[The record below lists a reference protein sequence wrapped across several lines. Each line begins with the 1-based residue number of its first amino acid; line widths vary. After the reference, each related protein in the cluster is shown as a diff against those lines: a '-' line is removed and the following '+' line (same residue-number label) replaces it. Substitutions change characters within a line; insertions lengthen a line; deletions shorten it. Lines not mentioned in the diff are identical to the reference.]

1 MKEMNELPEHT
12 ASGVETGYDEELIRI
27 TGDLAKS
34 SVDRIFR
41 HLRDAREAARHADD
55 PMFAR
60 ITVILAAASLESNLS
75 HLTARAL
82 AIADLRPAMYSRE
95 QLEYLRGLKTVVTD
109 RGALKEVPIRQSLEE
124 RLQLVPDLLAR
135 AFNRRYKLPSTS
147 AAIRK
152 LHRTI
157 ELRDAIIHP
166 RWDRYVPSITA
177 DEAAQAIDAVELYL
191 ESVQRQLHPYLVGY
205 MPALMTIRGW
215 DKHDVGVGHRT
226 EGKRV
231 RRSEFKAILEEGLS
245 KVIATEWFNIVMICR
260 FALESG
266 TDAGEP
272 GSLLTRAALVLLF
285 AGLDAQLSIVA
296 QWRLHDTAIAFNPAE
311 RLFLEENI
319 VQLDR
324 GGEVEVLEDR
334 QAFKQRIVAVPTILA
349 RRVEG
354 NEINLDI
361 GTPWGEQLQNSYLL
375 RNQVVHAPPNK
386 PLAQVSHDELYDSCL
401 AVQQY
406 IAAMAKLAPKVFEP
420 QALLLEKNPFVDENK
435 RPSVAIMP
443 LPSGWGEPE

>member
-1 MKEMNELPEHT
+1 MSEP
-12 ASGVETGYDEELIRI
+12 VEPNLSDIKPKYDEELIQI
-27 TGDLAKS
+27 TGDLAKG

-41 HLRDAREAARHADD
+41 HLRDAREAGRHADD

-60 ITVILAAASLESNLS
+60 ITAILAAASLESNLS

-82 AIADLRPAMYSRE
+82 AIAEARPTMYSRE
-95 QLEYLRGLKTVVTD
+95 QMEYLRGIKTVVTE
-109 RGALKEVPIRQSLEE
+109 RGTLKEVPMRQGLEE

-135 AFNRRYKLPSTS
+135 AFGRRYELPSTS
-147 AAIRK
+147 PAIRK

-166 RWDRYVPSITA
+166 RWDRYVPVITA

-191 ESVQRQLHPYLVGY
+191 ESVQKQLHPYLVGY

-215 DKHDVGVGHRT
+215 DKHDVGIGHRT

-231 RRSEFKAILEEGLS
+231 RKSEFKAMLDDGLPE
-245 KVIATEWFNIVMICR
+245 VITTEWFNIVMICR

-296 QWRLHDTAIAFNPAE
+296 QWRLHDPAIAFDPAE

-324 GGEVEVLEDR
+324 DGDVEVVEDR
-334 QAFKQRIVAVPTILA
+334 QAFKHRIIAVPTILA
-349 RRVEG
+349 RRIEG
-354 NEINLDI
+354 SEINLDI
-361 GTPWGEQLQNSYLL
+361 GTPWGEQLQKSYLL

-386 PLAQVSHDELYDSCL
+386 PLAQISHDELYDACL

-406 IAAMAKLAPKVFEP
+406 LAAVAKLAPKVFEL
-420 QALLLEKNPFVDENK
+420 QVMLLEKNPFVAANN
-435 RPSVAIMP
+435 RPSVAMTP
-443 LPSGWGEPE
+443 LPSGWRERE

>member
-1 MKEMNELPEHT
+1 MSEPLDPNLRDAKPKF
-12 ASGVETGYDEELIRI
+12 DEELLQI
-27 TGDLAKS
+27 TGDLAKG

-41 HLRDAREAARHADD
+41 HLRDAREAARHADY

-82 AIADLRPAMYSRE
+82 AIAAARPAMYSRE
-95 QLEYLRGLKTVVTD
+95 QMEYLRSTKTVVTE
-109 RGALKEVPIRQSLEE
+109 RGALKDVPMRQGLEE

-135 AFNRRYKLPSTS
+135 AFNRRYELPSTC

-166 RWDRYVPSITA
+166 RWDRYVPVITPG
-177 DEAAQAIDAVELYL
+177 EAAQAIDAVELYL
-191 ESVQRQLHPYLVGY
+191 ESVQTQLHPYLVGY
-205 MPALMTIRGW
+205 LPALLTIRGW
-215 DKHDVGVGHRT
+215 DKHDVGIGHRT

-231 RRSEFKAILEEGLS
+231 RKSEFKALLDDGLFE
-245 KVIATEWFNIVMICR
+245 VIAREWFNIVMICR
-260 FALESG
+260 FALDSG

-272 GSLLTRAALVLLF
+272 GSLLTRAAIVLLF

-296 QWRLHDTAIAFNPAE
+296 QWSLHDPSIAFDPAE

-319 VQLDR
+319 VQLGHD
-324 GGEVEVLEDR
+324 GGVEVLEDR
-334 QAFKQRIVAVPTILA
+334 QAFKQRIIAVPTILA

-354 NEINLDI
+354 NEINVDI
-361 GTPWGEQLQNSYLL
+361 GTPWGEQLQKSYLL
-375 RNQVVHAPPNK
+375 RNQVVHAPSNK
-386 PLAQVSHDELYDSCL
+386 PLAQISHDELYDACL
-401 AVQQY
+401 AAQLYLV
-406 IAAMAKLAPKVFEP
+406 AVAKLAPKVFEP
-420 QALLLEKNPFVDENK
+420 QVMLLRTKPLVDSNS
-435 RPSVAIMP
+435 RPSVAITP
-443 LPSGWGEPE
+443 LPPGWQEPE